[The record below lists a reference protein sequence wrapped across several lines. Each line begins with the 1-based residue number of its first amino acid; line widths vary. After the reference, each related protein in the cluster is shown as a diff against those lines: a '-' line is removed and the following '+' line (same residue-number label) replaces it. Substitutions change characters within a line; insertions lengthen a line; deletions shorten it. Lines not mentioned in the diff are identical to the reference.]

1 MATIDVEAKKLRN
14 LITDVDKH
22 RRRFLKKE
30 GSVTVQ
36 FVSPEIVTYEKFRY
50 YLLKNSVKK
59 KVEQKFHYRPDYF
72 SYEEYSVTGLW
83 TLLLYIN
90 DMASIEDFTKS
101 EILVPTHSA
110 ILDIARDNQI
120 SVNLI
125 NLDASPEVNTN
136 TLTLQLFSTKVKP
149 KLSIFAAEETTVA
162 TSVFFIRQKFDLTD
176 TNIDNGFIDLA
187 YVPHPESVDIAIAS
201 PTQVKLS
208 ALPVYNKDYVL
219 IDDISGDAKRLSWK
233 AVDNALGDGMD
244 GTLEVNDI
252 LEVRYAKDEDAN

>member
-136 TLTLQLFSTKVKP
+136 TLTLQLFS
-149 KLSIFAAEETTVA
+149 I
-162 TSVFFIRQKFDLTD
+162 
-176 TNIDNGFIDLA
+176 
-187 YVPHPESVDIAIAS
+187 PESQFFLVI
-201 PTQVKLS
+201 PCQVP
-208 ALPVYNKDYVL
+208 LPVMIIV
-219 IDDISGDAKRLSWK
+219 
-233 AVDNALGDGMD
+233 
-244 GTLEVNDI
+244 
-252 LEVRYAKDEDAN
+252 